1 MKGITN
7 DFRIIAGEEKGM
19 MKEKG
24 AKFFFAVAGLL
35 LFLYSCDRELVY
47 TDSFIIP
54 SATWPLEITPS
65 FDALITDTTSL
76 NDIFITIRTGSE
88 YPFRNIWF
96 FVTTTSPSG
105 KMIIDTLEYMLSDM
119 KGKRYGRGF
128 ANIKEVNLK
137 FREGVYFPETG
148 IYKFKIR
155 HGMRAENLKGVY
167 DIGLRI
173 RKTGIKP
180 G

>member
-1 MKGITN
+1 MKGEKVKY
-7 DFRIIAGEEKGM
+7 FFIA
-19 MKEKG
+19 
-24 AKFFFAVAGLL
+24 AGLV
-35 LFLYSCDRELVY
+35 LFVYSCDRDLIY

-54 SATWPLEITPS
+54 SATWSLEKAAS
-65 FDALITDTTSL
+65 FNPLITDTTSL
-76 NDIFITIRTGSE
+76 NDIMITIRTGSE
-88 YPFRNIWF
+88 YPFRNIWL

-105 KMIIDTLEYMLSDM
+105 KMITDTLEYMLSDL

-128 ANIKEVNLK
+128 GNIKEVNLK
-137 FREGVYFPETG
+137 FREGVYFPEAG

-173 RKTGIKP
+173 RRVGAKP
-180 G
+180 